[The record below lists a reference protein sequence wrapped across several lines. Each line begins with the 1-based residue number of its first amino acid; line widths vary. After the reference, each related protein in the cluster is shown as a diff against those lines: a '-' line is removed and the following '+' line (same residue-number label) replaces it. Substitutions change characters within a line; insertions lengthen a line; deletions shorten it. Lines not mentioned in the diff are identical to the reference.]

1 MAITPFSSFISILLL
16 SLVVVASAT
25 GYDYAPKSDG
35 YSPKSEVEK
44 PNTNGYGVDLKLDV
58 EMPKSNNYGPGYIPK
73 PEVEKSKTN
82 GYGYAPKPKVEK
94 PKTNG
99 YGYTPKLEVEKPKT
113 NDYEYAPKLDVEK
126 PKTNGYGDAPEPK
139 VEKPKTNGYG
149 DALKPEVEK
158 PKTNGYEYVL
168 KPEVEK
174 LKKNSY
180 EYTTKLEAEKPKTD
194 GYGDAPKPKIEKLKT
209 KGYGYAPKSE
219 LEKSKTLAKL
229 LLCTTG
235 IQGLIYC
242 KSGAKLI
249 PLEGALARITCL
261 AKDKNGY
268 ESAPFS
274 VLSHPTDAKGYFLAT
289 VSPSELKDACKL
301 TECKAFLEKSPLE
314 SCNVP
319 TDVNNGIRGASLS
332 PYHLLEDK
340 NMKLSSVGPFVYTPK
355 PKPVSNGY

>member
-1 MAITPFSSFISILLL
+1 MAITHFSSFISILLL

-44 PNTNGYGVDLKLDV
+44 PNTNGYGVDL
-58 EMPKSNNYGPGYIPK
+58 MPKSNNYDSGYIPK
-73 PEVEKSKTN
+73 LEVEKPKTNGYGYAPPKPKVEKSKTN
-82 GYGYAPKPKVEK
+82 GYGYAPKLEVEK

-99 YGYTPKLEVEKPKT
+99 YEDASKLEVEKPK
-113 NDYEYAPKLDVEK
+113 A
-126 PKTNGYGDAPEPK
+126 
-139 VEKPKTNGYG
+139 
-149 DALKPEVEK
+149 
-158 PKTNGYEYVL
+158 NGYEYVL

-174 LKKNSY
+174 PKKNGY
-180 EYTTKLEAEKPKTD
+180 EYAPKLKVEKPKTD
-194 GYGDAPKPKIEKLKT
+194 GYGDAPKPKVEKLKT
-209 KGYGYAPKSE
+209 EDYRYAPKPE

-229 LLCTTG
+229 LPYTIG

-242 KSGAKLI
+242 KSGPKLI

-274 VLSHPTDAKGYFLAT
+274 VLSHSTDAKGYFLAT
-289 VSPSELKDACKL
+289 VSPSELEDACKL

-314 SCNVP
+314 SCSVP
-319 TDVNNGIRGASLS
+319 TDVNNGISGASLS

-340 NMKLSSVGPFVYTPK
+340 NMKLSSVGPFVYTPT

>member
-1 MAITPFSSFISILLL
+1 MAITHFSSFISILLL
-16 SLVVVASAT
+16 SLVAVASAT
-25 GYDYAPKSDG
+25 GYDYAPKPDG

-73 PEVEKSKTN
+73 SEVEKSKTID
-82 GYGYAPKPKVEK
+82 YGYAPKPKVEK
-94 PKTNG
+94 FKTNV

-113 NDYEYAPKLDVEK
+113 NDYEYAPKLEVYEYAPKLEVEK

-139 VEKPKTNGYG
+139 VEKPKTNGYE
-149 DALKPEVEK
+149 DASKPEVEK
-158 PKTNGYEYVL
+158 PKEIG
-168 KPEVEK
+168 
-174 LKKNSY
+174 Y
-180 EYTTKLEAEKPKTD
+180 EYTTKLELEKPKTD
-194 GYGDAPKPKIEKLKT
+194 AYGDAPKPKVEMLKT
-209 KGYGYAPKSE
+209 EGYGYAPKPE

-229 LLCTTG
+229 LPCTTD

-242 KSGAKLI
+242 KSGPKLI

-289 VSPSELKDACKL
+289 LSPSELEDAWKL

-319 TDVNNGIRGASLS
+319 TDMNNGIGGASLS
-332 PYHLLEDK
+332 PYRLLEDK

-355 PKPVSNGY
+355 PKSVSNGY